1 MECNRDDI
9 YGAMTTHQ
17 ALLHLTFL
25 LVLPHFILAAN
36 FSAAY
41 LVIPILPS
49 KNRNS
54 AWKMGRSG
62 IQNTDNPCEENLCNI
77 GECGL
82 CVCSRIYIKL
92 WGIVDKCI

>member
-25 LVLPHFILAAN
+25 LVLSHFSLAVTL
-36 FSAAY
+36 SAAY
-41 LVIPILPS
+41 LVIPIPPS

-54 AWKMGRSG
+54 ALKMGRSG
-62 IQNTDNPCEENLCNI
+62 IQNTDRWRQ
-77 GECGL
+77 GF
-82 CVCSRIYIKL
+82 SQ
-92 WGIVDKCI
+92 KCRQSLLGKSV